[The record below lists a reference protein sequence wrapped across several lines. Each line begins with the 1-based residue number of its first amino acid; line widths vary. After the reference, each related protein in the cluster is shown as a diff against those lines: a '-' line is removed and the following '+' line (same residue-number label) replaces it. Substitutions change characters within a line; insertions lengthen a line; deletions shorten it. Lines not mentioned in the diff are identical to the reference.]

1 MDHKVEN
8 CENLNPIEVS
18 LDSNSLINEL
28 LKYKKY
34 KYRFIIANLLS
45 SSSIKNDTQVIF
57 TSCDELKNAKEAFIN
72 SKLYKTLGV
81 VYLNK
86 KNWNLI
92 KRHSK
97 EFEKWR
103 AIGASVSGV
112 GGVLTWVTWLTC

>member
-1 MDHKVEN
+1 MLDHKVEN

-28 LKYKKY
+28 FKYKKY

-45 SSSIKNDTQVIF
+45 SSSIKSNPQVIF
-57 TSCDELKNAKEAFIN
+57 ISCDELKNEKKAFIN
-72 SKLYKTLGV
+72 SEHYKTLGV

-92 KRHSK
+92 KGIRKSL
-97 EFEKWR
+97 R
-103 AIGASVSGV
+103 NGV
-112 GGVLTWVTWLTC
+112 P

>member
-8 CENLNPIEVS
+8 CENLNPIDVS

-57 TSCDELKNAKEAFIN
+57 ISCDELKNAKEAFIN
-72 SKLYKTLGV
+72 SK
-81 VYLNK
+81 
-86 KNWNLI
+86 
-92 KRHSK
+92 H
-97 EFEKWR
+97 
-103 AIGASVSGV
+103 
-112 GGVLTWVTWLTC
+112 